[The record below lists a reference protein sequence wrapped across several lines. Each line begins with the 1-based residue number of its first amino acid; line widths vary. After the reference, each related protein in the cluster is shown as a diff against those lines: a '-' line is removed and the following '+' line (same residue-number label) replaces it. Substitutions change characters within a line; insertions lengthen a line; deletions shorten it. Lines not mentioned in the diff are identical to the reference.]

1 MSAQTDYLHHLSDV
15 VRERRADPLEALI
28 LARVSGNPEPVEGIV
43 SPPLGREEP
52 DANLLLY
59 HLYQSLAEDEP
70 ARDYLR
76 AAVARLLVGQ
86 LAQERP
92 DTTVLDLLGPLMGYT
107 QIANRPDQARFLRW
121 ALWGLLDDFFP
132 KPLTSLIKLYGEEL
146 RHAARVLDLWLAVT
160 PPRCGDLNQSVRA
173 KVVDLWGE
181 TLAETTGEPACEDRF
196 DFLLLA
202 FRALLKVHPEL
213 AGRRGLR
220 EGVRVTV
227 RCGAVLPVLRRRW
240 LGQCWELG
248 MAMTANP
255 DWQDEFTRFLAKA
268 DERSAAGDRA
278 DSDAEHLLYQRSL
291 REWRLPETARPNV
304 KDLIE
309 RRGTREQRV
318 A

>member
-1 MSAQTDYLHHLSDV
+1 M
-15 VRERRADPLEALI
+15 
-28 LARVSGNPEPVEGIV
+28 
-43 SPPLGREEP
+43 
-52 DANLLLY
+52 
-59 HLYQSLAEDEP
+59 AEDEP

-92 DTTVLDLLGPLMGYT
+92 DTAVLDLLGPLMGYT

-121 ALWGLLDDFFP
+121 GLRGLLDDFFP
-132 KPLTSLIKLYGEEL
+132 KPLTSLIQLDDAVL

-160 PPRCGDLNQSVRA
+160 PPRCGDLNQSVRG
-173 KVVDLWGE
+173 KVVDLWDA
-181 TLAETTGEPACEDRF
+181 TLAVTTGAPACEDRF
-196 DFLLLA
+196 AFLLLA

-268 DERSAAGDRA
+268 DERSAVGNRA
-278 DSDAEHLLYQRSL
+278 DADAERLLYQRSL
-291 REWRLPETARPNV
+291 DEWRLPETARPNV

-309 RRGTREQRV
+309 RRDTREQRV